1 MIAEALAADNAARIA
16 LARPVLAGVRPRN
29 QFQIAGIGNL
39 IGGNERA
46 TPDAFQHHDAASVL
60 FNKPIS
66 LGIPCPLGDDEFD
79 AAGFAVEADA
89 VPFQYFFAR

>member
-1 MIAEALAADNAARIA
+1 MN
-16 LARPVLAGVRPRN
+16 VL
-29 QFQIAGIGNL
+29 
-39 IGGNERA
+39 
-46 TPDAFQHHDAASVL
+46 TPDAFQHHDAASIL